1 MKKLSLLVLVFLLTS
16 VNVFAQDIVVT
27 PKEKL
32 SKVKE
37 ENKIVIKKND
47 KKQSTHIDFVCKN
60 TGEVCK
66 TIDIKKE
73 NPFSKMLSTY
83 PLLAKK
89 TRPSNPYPEYDLS
102 KVDYKKVV
110 KDFLPNVKGAFTRT
124 CGMYNARVLSGTIER
139 ENFIMLTYGTY
150 MGDGAGGTVAG
161 NSHFYI
167 YNRNGQLL
175 FSMKNMNEGPGNI
188 KITEDGRYFA
198 YQYGGFGG
206 PHSSCIVGY
215 GIPSYGIKIID
226 TRTGKIIANETPE
239 DREAKAPRI
248 IHNRIVINYEL
259 IDGTG
264 MEFVFFDFKTKT
276 RYAKVFSRKQYYNL
290 KTFSE
295 DGMIFYDMADSTNT
309 KEIVYR
315 LDEDFE
321 QTSIK

>member
-1 MKKLSLLVLVFLLTS
+1 MKKAILLALAFLLTS
-16 VNVFAQDIVVT
+16 VYVFAQDIIVT

-32 SKVKE
+32 SEVKE
-37 ENKIVIKKND
+37 ENKIVIKRND
-47 KKQSTHIDFVCKN
+47 KNQSTHIDFVCKN

-66 TIDIKKE
+66 TIDIKKG
-73 NPFSKMLSTY
+73 NPFSKILSTY
-83 PLLAKK
+83 PILAKK

-102 KVDYKKVV
+102 RIDYKKVV
-110 KDFLPNVKGAFTRT
+110 KDFLPNVKGAFTRA

-161 NSHFYI
+161 NSHIYI

-206 PHSSCIVGY
+206 PHSSCIVGHST
-215 GIPSYGIKIID
+215 PYGIKIID
-226 TRTGKIIANETPE
+226 THTGKIIANETPE
-239 DREAKAPRI
+239 DRAASKPEI
-248 IHNRIVINYEL
+248 IHNRIALKYKLRNGEDI
-259 IDGTG
+259 
-264 MEFVFFDFKTKT
+264 EFVFFDFKTQK
-276 RYAKVFSRKQYYNL
+276 RYAKVFSIKQYHKL

-295 DGMIFYDMADSTNT
+295 YGMIFKDPEDSN

-315 LDEDFE
+315 LDKDFE
-321 QTSIK
+321 QTPIK